1 MLAITEKSNSNLF
14 CHFSIKILPI
24 NSLPC
29 EDPLKDNEWHSAQ
42 FSAYK
47 ISPFFL
53 LFVSAKTNKGIK
65 IKDKHV
71 KKIKKNFF
79 LDLFITTNI
88 IYKIKN
94 HYFYI
99 GYK

>member
-1 MLAITEKSNSNLF
+1 
-14 CHFSIKILPI
+14 
-24 NSLPC
+24 
-29 EDPLKDNEWHSAQ
+29 
-42 FSAYK
+42 
-47 ISPFFL
+47 PFFL
-53 LFVSAKTNKGIK
+53 LLVSANTNKGVK

-94 HYFYI
+94 HYFI
-99 GYK
+99 